1 MMSRKC
7 SWCLQS
13 KAARTQGHRTDRHT
27 VSLSLDSVSLS
38 LRVLDRCIRV
48 GRGDEQTAPLSPLS
62 YGNSAHRDGEPPA
75 CVLRSLAFSLELG
88 GAITPF
94 SGIHV

>member
-1 MMSRKC
+1 MFLVR
-7 SWCLQS
+7 CLQS

-62 YGNSAHRDGEPPA
+62 YGNSAHRDGKPPPTP
-75 CVLRSLAFSLELG
+75 VLRSLAFSLELG